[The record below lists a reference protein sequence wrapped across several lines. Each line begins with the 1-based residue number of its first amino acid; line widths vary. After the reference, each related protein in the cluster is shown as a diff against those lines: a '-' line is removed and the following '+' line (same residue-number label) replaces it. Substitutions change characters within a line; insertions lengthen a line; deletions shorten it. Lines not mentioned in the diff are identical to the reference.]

1 MASFLVIVL
10 SYHTKNLDMGKS
22 SFFSGQP
29 IFTQLLSLIPSHL
42 ITKAVKDHQA
52 DRYCKRFYARDHLVS
67 MLYTAFF
74 QVTSLRELTTGL
86 SVNSQRLRHLGLE
99 NTPKKSTISDANTRR
114 DAAFFEQLYASL
126 YYHFF
131 PDSSTDKTYIMD
143 STTISLFTEVMRGA
157 GSPRKD
163 GKKKGGVKVHTLIN
177 ARHDLPAFVSIT
189 EGKTADISQLQYIS
203 LPEGS
208 TIIFDKAY
216 VSYVMFKEWGDKIN
230 WITRLRQTASFVVQK
245 KLKLTPE
252 SLKAGVQTDQ
262 NIKLGRESNQRKTP
276 LIDARLI
283 HFYDAEKKRSFE
295 FITNDFTSP
304 PEQIAQYY
312 KRRWQIELLFKRIKQ
327 RYPLRYFLGDSA
339 NAIKIQIWAAL
350 ICDLLVQVIKNRVN
364 TMRKNKWSYANIAA
378 LIKHHLMTYI
388 SLIEFLKNPE
398 KAALQYQPPDG
409 QLQLWGLSP

>member
-1 MASFLVIVL
+1 
-10 SYHTKNLDMGKS
+10 
-22 SFFSGQP
+22 
-29 IFTQLLSLIPSHL
+29 
-42 ITKAVKDHQA
+42 
-52 DRYCKRFYARDHLVS
+52 
-67 MLYTAFF
+67 
-74 QVTSLRELTTGL
+74 
-86 SVNSQRLRHLGLE
+86 
-99 NTPKKSTISDANTRR
+99 
-114 DAAFFEQLYASL
+114 
-126 YYHFF
+126 
-131 PDSSTDKTYIMD
+131 MD

-157 GSPRKD
+157 GSPRRD

>member
-1 MASFLVIVL
+1 MHVSIPELFIPIVE
-10 SYHTKNLDMGKS
+10 S
-22 SFFSGQP
+22 SVDN
-29 IFTQLLSLIPSHL
+29 IFPCTEILLRYPGSLPLTDQCKHPLLCWTCHKIFYRQN
-42 ITKAVKDHQA
+42 KA
-52 DRYCKRFYARDHLVS
+52 
-67 MLYTAFF
+67 T
-74 QVTSLRELTTGL
+74 
-86 SVNSQRLRHLGLE
+86 
-99 NTPKKSTISDANTRR
+99 STIRQDVV
-114 DAAFFEQLYASL
+114 
-126 YYHFF
+126 H
-131 PDSSTDKTYIMD
+131 
-143 STTISLFTEVMRGA
+143 RG
-157 GSPRKD
+157 D
-163 GKKKGGVKVHTLIN
+163 T
-177 ARHDLPAFVSIT
+177 
-189 EGKTADISQLQYIS
+189 
-203 LPEGS
+203 
-208 TIIFDKAY
+208 
-216 VSYVMFKEWGDKIN
+216 
-230 WITRLRQTASFVVQK
+230 K

-409 QLQLWGLSP
+409 QLQLWGLSPWFLPFFNLQPVTFNVLVKESRFYRTTVIL